1 MSVTY
6 EVTDHVA
13 VITIDRPD
21 KKNAMN
27 NEVFEQLGEHAR
39 RAAEDDEAR
48 AVLVR
53 GAGDTFSSG
62 IDVNVLGG
70 QLEEGV
76 DESFIIPLQESF
88 TAYEDIDKPTIA
100 AIDGACFGAGI
111 QLAAACHL
119 RCVTP
124 TALLSVMEV
133 RWSLVPDLGG
143 TFRLPRLVGLGRA
156 TELTLTGRRV
166 DAEEALR
173 IGLAEIA
180 VDDVE
185 EAFDLA
191 ARLARGPRAVRLAPR
206 LLRENLDRDVAEASA
221 AERRTQVGLLTGPD
235 FAEAVTAHLQGRD
248 PDFLSTGT

>member
-1 MSVTY
+1 MSVRY

-13 VITIDRPD
+13 VITIDRPQ

-27 NEVFEQLGEHAR
+27 DVVFRQLGEHAR
-39 RAAEDDEAR
+39 RAAEDDDAR
-48 AVLVR
+48 AVLVH
-53 GAGDTFSSG
+53 GEGDTFSSG
-62 IDVNVLGG
+62 IDVGLLGG
-70 QLEEGV
+70 QLEDGV
-76 DESFIIPLQESF
+76 DEDFIIPLQEAF
-88 TAYEDIDKPTIA
+88 TAYEDIDKPTVA
-100 AIDGACFGAGI
+100 AIAGPCFGAGI

-124 TALLSVMEV
+124 SASLAVMEV

-143 TFRLPRLVGLGRA
+143 TLRLPRLVGLGRA

-180 VDDVE
+180 VEDID
-185 EAFDLA
+185 EAFA
-191 ARLARGPRAVRLAPR
+191 FTARLARGPRAVRLAPR
-206 LLRENLDRDVAEASA
+206 LLRENLSRGVDDASA

-248 PDFLSTGT
+248 PDFLSTT